1 MCLGVEPKD
10 NQSLFTIIAERE
22 LRKVSVM
29 NKFKQSVIL
38 MGIDWSKAA
47 NLQAVK
53 DLSKEQPE
61 LTRVIHSLDEQFRQ
75 GKRVNGMCRNN

>member
-1 MCLGVEPKD
+1 
-10 NQSLFTIIAERE
+10 
-22 LRKVSVM
+22 M

-61 LTRVIHSLDEQFRQ
+61 LSRVINSLDSQFRK
-75 GKRVNGMCRNN
+75 GRVENGIWRMN

>member
-1 MCLGVEPKD
+1 
-10 NQSLFTIIAERE
+10 
-22 LRKVSVM
+22 M
-29 NKFKQSVIL
+29 NRFKESVIL

-61 LTRVIHSLDEQFRQ
+61 LSQVVDSLDRQFRS
-75 GKRVNGMCRNN
+75 GKIVNGIWRMN